1 MTTSVLA
8 PKNQVEALLFAS
20 GRSMSVES
28 LATLTGLS
36 PDVAR
41 RACKTLAKELDERGS
56 ALMLYEVDGGWK
68 MTAREAY
75 TTLVKAIVADAE
87 LSRACMETL
96 AVIAYKH
103 PNAIQSEVIDTRGSG
118 AYDHIAELE
127 RLGFVAKVPFSR
139 SFKLKL
145 TEKFFTYFDVKGG
158 EAEMRKVFENIKL
171 PDPTVQQT
179 LGDLPVVAVDPVPE
193 RKDGLEVV
201 GVPEGGTP
209 VPEVEGPPVSDE
221 ESAARKSEDN
231 ADERAAH
238 RKFLDD
244 LDARIEELS
253 SRNDAHAQ
261 DPMLQR
267 RPLPG
272 AEGLAEDAGAQAS
285 ADENAE
291 EAVPAVEEPAVEPEP
306 PAPKKRRKKAD
317 PSS

>member
-1 MTTSVLA
+1 MTTIVLP

-41 RACKTLAKELDERGS
+41 RACKTLAKELDDRES

-75 TTLVKAIVADAE
+75 TMLVKAIVADAE

-179 LGDLPVVAVDPVPE
+179 LGDLSVVAVDPVPE

-209 VPEVEGPPVSDE
+209 MSTMGWIAMIVGVVVTLALGAGLMALINGGHRYTEKDD
-221 ESAARKSEDN
+221 SAVTRHTYDKRTED
-231 ADERAAH
+231 R
-238 RKFLDD
+238 
-244 LDARIEELS
+244 
-253 SRNDAHAQ
+253 
-261 DPMLQR
+261 
-267 RPLPG
+267 G
-272 AEGLAEDAGAQAS
+272 
-285 ADENAE
+285 
-291 EAVPAVEEPAVEPEP
+291 
-306 PAPKKRRKKAD
+306 
-317 PSS
+317 

>member
-1 MTTSVLA
+1 MTTSVLP

-41 RACKTLAKELDERGS
+41 RACKTLAKELDDRGS

-179 LGDLPVVAVDPVPE
+179 LGDLSVVAVEPAPE

-209 VPEVEGPPVSDE
+209 VPEPEDAPASGE
-221 ESAARKSEDN
+221 EDAARKSEDN

-272 AEGLAEDAGAQAS
+272 
-285 ADENAE
+285 
-291 EAVPAVEEPAVEPEP
+291 VEEPIAESAPEQVPEGEVPAAEPAPEP
-306 PAPKKRRKKAD
+306 VVEEKPKKRRKKAD